1 MELNCASD
9 LTPRHTRRTKIF
21 VAIFALAERLPTLRY
36 VWAFPAKI
44 KFCCTFAKGSIML
57 KLTGDMSVL
66 FIIEFQLHSCNN
78 DGLKGGDDRLHVQ
91 KAGECFV
98 GRVLSPPYY

>member
-1 MELNCASD
+1 
-9 LTPRHTRRTKIF
+9 
-21 VAIFALAERLPTLRY
+21 
-36 VWAFPAKI
+36 
-44 KFCCTFAKGSIML
+44 ML